1 MENLKLPIKIMVLI
15 KAGESG
21 DIFCT
26 FLVPGLVLMTRDKVS
41 GHRDSVLIYFIDF
54 VCEVGTSN
62 KSRDPSGAKNG
73 S

>member
-1 MENLKLPIKIMVLI
+1 MEKLKLPIKMGLI

-21 DIFCT
+21 EIFST
-26 FLVPGLVLMTRDKVS
+26 FLVPSLVLMARDGVS
-41 GHRDSVLIYFIDF
+41 GHRDSVLTYFIDF

-62 KSRDPSGAKNG
+62 KSRDASGIKNG